1 MSKSKQNKQSFE
13 NLVMEKEIGKVVDEI
28 KKLAEK
34 IKENLVKLDWKKID
48 AVENKIISKV
58 GDGVDVWEG
67 GTLIDKKVKCG
78 KQGCKCQYGKLHGPY
93 MYFVF
98 SDDNKRKEVYI
109 GTLDSKF
116 FQTYIKGKRVH
127 RALKYLDQALKL
139 LRRVEKLVEYV

>member
-1 MSKSKQNKQSFE
+1 VSKTEKSFE
-13 NLVMEKEIGKVVDEI
+13 NLVMKKEIGKIISEI
-28 KKLAEK
+28 KSLADK
-34 IKENLVKLDWKKID
+34 IYKNLKKLDWKKID
-48 AVENKIISKV
+48 EVENKISAKV
-58 GDGVDVWEG
+58 GTDVDVWEG

-93 MYFVF
+93 MYFVY
-98 SDDNKRKEVYI
+98 SDNKRKEVYI
-109 GTLDSKF
+109 GALDSKF